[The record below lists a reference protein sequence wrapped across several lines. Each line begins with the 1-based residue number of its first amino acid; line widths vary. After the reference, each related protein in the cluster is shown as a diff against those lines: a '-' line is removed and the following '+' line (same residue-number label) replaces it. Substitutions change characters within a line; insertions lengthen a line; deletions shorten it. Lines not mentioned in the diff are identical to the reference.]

1 MDWRRIAARLDGP
14 WTPARYWVL
23 SACAVL
29 ALLCWLPHPYYGE
42 EPVYAII
49 TIETWWHGS
58 WLNPVQLGSQYGRPP
73 LLNWVVMP
81 FVWVLGWDHLLLA
94 LRLIALASTLATAA
108 LVAWFAQYLSRDRL
122 LSAFAVACFLTGDLL
137 TQRGWIAYSDPLF
150 TVATFAAIV
159 CLWIALDRRSPRLLI
174 LAGLAIT
181 AAFLTKALTA
191 YAFYGAAGLV
201 LLWRHENR
209 RFLLSPASLVI
220 HATIIAAAPFWI
232 FVIAGGQDAVAY
244 IGRLTGDITARAHT
258 GGLGRYVGHVLAF
271 WGEIVLRLLP
281 PSALL
286 LALLIRPQLR
296 SSGDPCPRWAITLR
310 WILLLGAL
318 PYLLT
323 TDNHMRHILPLYPFF
338 AIVIAELALRRGRRL
353 LAPFHAAL
361 IAWIVVTIPVALVIS
376 PWIATR
382 QHGNSA
388 EVAALIDAATKGQ
401 PLYTGDGSAETL
413 AVIAHLD
420 VRRLPA
426 EPVGTGPHDAK
437 DGFFLF
443 QAPAPAWAG
452 KELARYP
459 LGQMNL
465 ALLCRGSACK
475 P

>member
-108 LVAWFAQYLSRDRL
+108 LVAWFAHYLSRDRL

-137 TQRGWIAYSDPLF
+137 TQRGWIAYS
-150 TVATFAAIV
+150 
-159 CLWIALDRRSPRLLI
+159 
-174 LAGLAIT
+174 
-181 AAFLTKALTA
+181 
-191 YAFYGAAGLV
+191 FYGAAGLV

-220 HATIIAAAPFWI
+220 HATVIAAAPFWI
-232 FVIAGGQDAVAY
+232 FVVAGGQDAVAY

-296 SSGDPCPRWAITLR
+296 SSGDPCPPWAITLR
-310 WILLLGAL
+310 WMLLLGAL

-323 TDNHMRHILPLYPFF
+323 TDNHMRHILPLYPLF

>member
-14 WTPARYWVL
+14 WTPARYWLL
-23 SACAVL
+23 SAFAIL

-49 TIETWWHGS
+49 TVETWWHGS

-81 FVWVLGWDHLLLA
+81 FVWILGWDHLLLG

-108 LVAWFAQYLSRDRL
+108 LVAWFAHYLSRDRL
-122 LSAFAVACFLTGDLL
+122 LAAFAVACFLTGDLL

-150 TVATFAAIV
+150 ALATFAAII
-159 CLWIALDRRSPRLLI
+159 CLWIGVDRRSARWLV

-181 AAFLTKALTA
+181 VAFLTKALTA

-209 RFLLSPASLVI
+209 RFLLSPASILI
-220 HATIIAAAPFWI
+220 HAAIIAVAPLWV
-232 FVIAGGQDAVAY
+232 FVIAGGEDKAAY
-244 IGRLTGDITARAHT
+244 FLRLTGDITARGHA
-258 GGLGRYVGHVLAF
+258 GGLGRYVGRVLAF

-281 PSALL
+281 PSAVILVLL
-286 LALLIRPQLR
+286 FRPSLK

-338 AIVIAELALRRGRRL
+338 AIVVAELALRRGRRL
-353 LAPFHAAL
+353 LAPLHAAL
-361 IAWIVVTIPVALVIS
+361 IAWIVITIPVALVIS
-376 PWIATR
+376 PWISTR
-382 QHGNSA
+382 QHGDFA
-388 EVAALIDAATKGQ
+388 RVAALIDAATKGR
-401 PLYTGDGSAETL
+401 PLSTGDGSAETL

-420 VRRLPA
+420 VLRLPA
-426 EPVGTGPHDAK
+426 EPIGTGVHDAK
-437 DGFFLF
+437 NGLFLF

-452 KELARYP
+452 TELARYP
-459 LGQMNL
+459 LGRMEL